1 MPEEELSPEEEPS
14 PAEEVFVC
22 NSPDEESLVASD
34 VPSLS
39 GEVADPVVGGSG
51 SVSAVAVAAP
61 VELDS
66 SLVEGASFAQEA
78 PAMVKTANQ
87 FFKTVRTRKCRSRM
101 CILNLVQGD

>member
-34 VPSLS
+34 VPSL
-39 GEVADPVVGGSG
+39 ADPVVGGSG